1 MDISTGSVVVTGAA
15 SGLGAATARRFAEAG
30 AQVIGIDLPESI
42 AKTDAVDGVRLVG
55 ADVTSESE
63 VTAALDLTSA
73 PMRVAVN
80 CAGVGWVGRVL
91 GKDGPHNLQLYRRI
105 LDINLVGT
113 FNVMR
118 LAADRMRQADP
129 VDGDGQRGVVINTAS
144 AAAFEGQV
152 GQVAYAASKGGV
164 HAMTIS
170 AARDLAS
177 SGIRVVTIAPGT
189 IETPMFAGV
198 SDDFISTLTSGIPFP
213 QRLGKPEEFADL
225 AAFIVAHDYLNGE
238 TIRMDAAIR
247 MAPR

>member
-42 AKTDAVDGVRLVG
+42 TKADAVRGVRLVG
-55 ADVTSESE
+55 ADVTSEPE
-63 VTAALDLTSA
+63 VIAALDLTSA
-73 PMRVAVN
+73 PLRVAVN

-91 GKDGPHNLQLYRRI
+91 GKGGPHDLELYRSI

-118 LAADRMRQADP
+118 LAADRMRRADP

-198 SDDFISTLTSGIPFP
+198 SDDFIATLTSGIPFP

-225 AAFIVAHDYLNGE
+225 AEFIVAHDYLNGE